1 MWHALDTAGTRQRHQ
16 RSLLEERLTKLKV
29 KSESESLSSV
39 QFFATPWTIP
49 GILQV
54 RILEQ
59 VAFPSSRD
67 LPNPVTESRSPAL
80 QADSLPAE
88 PQGKPY

>member
-67 LPNPVTESRSPAL
+67 LPNQVTESRSPVL

>member
-1 MWHALDTAGTRQRHQ
+1 MWHALDTARTRRGHQ

-49 GILQV
+49 EILQV

-67 LPNPVTESRSPAL
+67 LPNPVTEPRSPAL
-80 QADSLPAE
+80 QADSLPAA
-88 PQGKPY
+88 PQEKPY